1 MSEGEV
7 RSRLAE
13 AGWES
18 VVFEGSSYWRSPET
32 GRRSPPTTCLGGP
45 RRLGGPRWRRKG
57 RREAMMREREGA
69 ACR

>member
-32 GRRSPPTTCLGGP
+32 GRMYQQEPAYDVLRRTEEIRRSQVE
-45 RRLGGPRWRRKG
+45 K
-57 RREAMMREREGA
+57 EGET
-69 ACR
+69 